1 MNKHNKEFYI
11 KWIIGTAA
19 GLLIILS
26 SLILCYQNNKIHE
39 LKDELYLKKQNE
51 QRVSDHYSSTL
62 NIKTIQ
68 TKFNTLN
75 EYAILKDSTITM
87 NHTYNYSADSILG
100 LKKQITLSGRGE
112 LQYSANVNLNGA
124 IITQRDKTITI
135 EIEKPYIDEA
145 SVHLK
150 ENTLIMDTTDANWVS
165 NKYDSM
171 EAQRLFN
178 DSFNTSGRDN
188 ILNIYRTQDK
198 QKYLNKIAI
207 AEVQTLVRNL
217 NLTDC
222 TVIVKIIE

>member
-11 KWIIGTAA
+11 KWIIGTTA
-19 GLLIILS
+19 GLLIIISAL
-26 SLILCYQNNKIHE
+26 LLNYQNNKIHE

-51 QRVSDHYSSTL
+51 QRVSDHYSSTV

-75 EYAILKDSTITM
+75 EYAVLKDSTLTM

-124 IITQRDKTITI
+124 VITQRDNTITI

-178 DSFNTSGRDN
+178 DSFNISGREN
-188 ILNIYRTQDK
+188 ILQIYKTQDK

-207 AEVQTLVRNL
+207 AEVQALVRTL